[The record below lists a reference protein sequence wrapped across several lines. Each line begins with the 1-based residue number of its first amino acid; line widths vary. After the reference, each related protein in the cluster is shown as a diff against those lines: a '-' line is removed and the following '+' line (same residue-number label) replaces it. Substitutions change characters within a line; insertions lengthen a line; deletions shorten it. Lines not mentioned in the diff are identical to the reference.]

1 MQRPLSSNDPT
12 PQPWLGRLDRVFG
25 ELNVFLV
32 AVALGLGALD
42 FVCFVTLRLVDTL
55 AQLPKAG

>member
-1 MQRPLSSNDPT
+1 MQKPLFSNDAK
-12 PQPWLGRLDRVFG
+12 PQPLLRRLDRAFG
-25 ELNVFLV
+25 ELNVFLL